1 MTEKKCNEW
10 PLLSLEAVNDMLVSR
25 PLWTLVAVPN
35 TSTTTNVS
43 ATDVVWKLSRKFLA
57 KNFMAAIAFINEAA
71 KVLLPLL
78 LLRLRL
84 RLLLLSLPS
93 TTNTNTI

>member
-35 TSTTTNVS
+35 TTTNTTTSTT
-43 ATDVVWKLSRKFLA
+43 TDVVWKLSRKFLA

-78 LLRLRL
+78 LLP
-84 RLLLLSLPS
+84 LLLSLPLL
-93 TTNTNTI
+93 ILILLLFR